1 MHHDVEQIT
10 PKPSD
15 TSVAAVVIHY
25 GDPGRTIRA
34 VRSHHEL
41 GLFSDIIVVANDL
54 SERPEAL
61 INMPCR
67 WLVPARNIGFG
78 GACQMAAMAYSHA
91 EIYAFFNSHVT
102 ITRNAAEGC
111 LAAFA
116 KPDVGIA
123 APYIYHP
130 TRKKPDIDWKYTY
143 CTRTYSRILQLPVQV
158 PIDRDHVNR
167 LTKDLMLIDNDWATG
182 GAIFCRKE
190 VINKIGWDGSYFLGY
205 EDVDISLRAKKNGWR
220 VVVAPS
226 ALALHTGESTKT
238 STISTYYSTR
248 NSLWFARKHRGPEVR
263 VLITAYLLLR
273 LCRLAA
279 ADLLKRRNPPHARA
293 ALKGLMHGW
302 RLWPTDV
309 HALSGEP
316 LWPSPARNGFSA
328 QDSFCLNGSEI
339 EQRDS
344 ECK

>member
-1 MHHDVEQIT
+1 MHNDAEVIT
-10 PKPSD
+10 PRPSD

-34 VRSHHEL
+34 VWSHLEL

-54 SERPEAL
+54 SQRPEVLSDAP
-61 INMPCR
+61 IR
-67 WLVPARNIGFG
+67 WLIPARNIGFG
-78 GACQMAAMAYSHA
+78 GACQMAAIACRQA

-102 ITRNAAEGC
+102 IARNAVEDC

-116 KPDVGIA
+116 KGDVGIV

-158 PIDRDHVNR
+158 PIQREHVNR
-167 LTKDLMLIDNDWATG
+167 LTNGVTLIDNDWATG

-205 EDVDISLRAKKNGWR
+205 EDVDISLRAKNNGWR
-220 VVVAPS
+220 VVVVPS
-226 ALALHTGESTKT
+226 ALAFHTGESTKT
-238 STISTYYSTR
+238 SAIAVYYSTR

-263 VLITAYLLLR
+263 VLLTAYLLLL
-273 LCRLAA
+273 LCRMTT
-279 ADLLKRRNPPHARA
+279 ADLLKRRCPPHAKA
-293 ALKGLMHGW
+293 AVKGLLHGW
-302 RLWPTDV
+302 RLWPADI
-309 HALSGEP
+309 HALPGEP
-316 LWPSPARNGFSA
+316 LCSSRVQNAFST
-328 QDSFCLNGSEI
+328 
-339 EQRDS
+339 RDGTA
-344 ECK
+344 